1 MKGNSDVIA
10 QLQIVLK
17 DQLTQIN
24 QYFLHARML
33 KNWGVKALGKWEYHA
48 SIEVMK
54 SADEIIE
61 RILFI
66 KAIPNLQDLGKLHIG
81 EDVPEILSSDLAA
94 EREARDRIANAIAVC
109 EAKADYV
116 SRDELS
122 ELLEESEERI
132 DYLETQ
138 LSLIDD
144 IGLPNYI
151 QSAMGE
157 FKE

>member
-1 MKGNSDVIA
+1 MKGDKKIIDV
-10 QLQIVLK
+10 LNKVLK
-17 DQLTQIN
+17 NELTAIN

-33 KNWGVKALGKWEYHA
+33 KNWGVRALGKWEYHA

-66 KAIPNLQDLGKLHIG
+66 EAIPNLQDLGKLHIG

-94 EREARDRIANAIAVC
+94 EREARDRIAHAIAVC
-109 EAKADYV
+109 EEKADYV

-157 FKE
+157 FKD

>member
-1 MKGNSDVIA
+1 MKGNSVVFA

-66 KAIPNLQDLGKLHIG
+66 EAIPNLQDLGKLRIG

-109 EAKADYV
+109 EQKADYV

>member
-33 KNWGVKALGKWEYHA
+33 KNWGVRALGKWEYHA

-66 KAIPNLQDLGKLHIG
+66 EAIPNLQDLGKLRIG

-94 EREARDRIANAIAVC
+94 EREARDRIAHAIAVC
-109 EAKADYV
+109 EEKADFV
-116 SRDELS
+116 SRDELA

-151 QSAMGE
+151 QAAMGE
-157 FKE
+157 FKD

>member
-1 MKGNSDVIA
+1 MALAEVEPGDRLRVRPGEKVPVDGVVLEGESHVDESMLTGEPMPVARRAGDPVI
-10 QLQIVLK
+10 
-17 DQLTQIN
+17 
-24 QYFLHARML
+24 
-33 KNWGVKALGKWEYHA
+33 E
-48 SIEVMK
+48 
-54 SADEIIE
+54 
-61 RILFI
+61 
-66 KAIPNLQDLGKLHIG
+66 AIPNLQDLGKLHIG

-94 EREARDRIANAIAVC
+94 EREARDRIAHAIAVC
-109 EAKADYV
+109 EDKADYV

-157 FKE
+157 FKD

>member
-66 KAIPNLQDLGKLHIG
+66 ETIPNLQDLGKLHIG
-81 EDVPEILSSDLAA
+81 ENVQEILSSDLAA
-94 EREARDRIANAIAVC
+94 EQEARDRIAHAIAVC
-109 EAKADYV
+109 EEKADYV

-144 IGLPNYI
+144 IGLANYI

-157 FKE
+157 IKD